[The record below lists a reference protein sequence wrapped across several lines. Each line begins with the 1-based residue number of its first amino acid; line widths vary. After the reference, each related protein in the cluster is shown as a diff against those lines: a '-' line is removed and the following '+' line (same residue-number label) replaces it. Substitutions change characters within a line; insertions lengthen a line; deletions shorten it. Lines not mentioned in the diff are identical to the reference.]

1 MLVVGPH
8 ATFVDTLV
16 ILLSGAT
23 PVAKAEFRQVP
34 IIGKIA
40 VFTQVLLVKREKE
53 ESRKK
58 ALEQIKAHVQNVRV
72 IL

>member
-1 MLVVGPH
+1 MVAPH

-16 ILLSGAT
+16 ILLSGST
-23 PVAKAEFRQVP
+23 PVAKADFRNVP

-40 VFTQVLLVKREKE
+40 VFTQLLLVKREKE

-58 ALEQIKAHVQNVRV
+58 AVMKIREHVQNVLV
-72 IL
+72 S